1 MSLFTLKSRTEVAA
15 LARTSPTHH
24 VIHRFRKWE
33 ADIYIPESVQQQL
46 VSRDLNT
53 RTNARSYVA
62 IRFRKVS
69 RKQSGNKSFGEN
81 EFIEWNELDVKEL
94 TAPPVLAQ
102 QDITEDGR
110 DCDDCPECDKN
121 NHERCR
127 LRDGCPQAYSASR
140 R

>member
-1 MSLFTLKSRTEVAA
+1 M
-15 LARTSPTHH
+15 ARTKPTHH

-69 RKQSGNKSFGEN
+69 RMQSGNKSFGEN
-81 EFIEWNELDVKEL
+81 EYIEWNELDVKAL
-94 TAPPVLAQ
+94 PASPAPTQ
-102 QDITEDGR
+102 QDVTEDGR
-110 DCDDCPECDKN
+110 DCDDCPECDKTY
-121 NHERCR
+121 HERCR
-127 LRDGCPQAYSASR
+127 SSDGCPQAYSANR